1 MDVIVG
7 AQGMAEIQLIWER
20 LSVSRRFSGLAS
32 QWLLP
37 LHSSVAPA
45 DQRRVFQ
52 SPPKGIRK
60 VGIFVFQHYKHTI
73 NKTVVLVIISS
84 SKSIK

>member
-1 MDVIVG
+1 MG

-20 LSVSRRFSGLAS
+20 LSVSRRFSGSAS

-60 VGIFVFQHYKHTI
+60 VGIFVFQHYKHRI
-73 NKTVVLVIISS
+73 NKRVVLVIVSS
-84 SKSIK
+84 SKSIESIA